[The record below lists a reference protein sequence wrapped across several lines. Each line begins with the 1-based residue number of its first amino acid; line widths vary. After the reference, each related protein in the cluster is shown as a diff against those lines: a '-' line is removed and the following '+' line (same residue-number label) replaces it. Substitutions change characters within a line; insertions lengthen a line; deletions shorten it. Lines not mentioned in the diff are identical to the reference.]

1 MRRRADSYN
10 LTVNVNVTIGDDG
23 KAKKSIAR
31 WKMLAKILAVILS
44 VVVVVTL
51 LLTVPNVDPNQCAK
65 LVRAFISTL
74 LGG

>member
-10 LTVNVNVTIGDDG
+10 LTVNVNVMIADDG
-23 KAKKSIAR
+23 KAKKSITR
-31 WKMLAKILAVILS
+31 WKMLAKVLAVILS
-44 VVVVVTL
+44 VVVAVML
-51 LLTVPNVDPNQCAK
+51 LLAVPNVDPDQCAK